1 MLTIE
6 FLKQTFKKVLM
17 LKLNQ
22 MKNFILA
29 LTLLFSAA
37 TFAQTEVSDADLN
50 KFANAYKAVQME
62 NQEVQQEMVEMI
74 KKEGLDINR
83 FQSIQQASVN
93 PEQKVDATA
102 VEMKS
107 YKAAVSKIE
116 KMQPGLQ
123 KEMTQIITD
132 NGLTLERYQEIG
144 AALQADQALQQ
155 KLQAMMMKQ
164 QTKG

>member
-1 MLTIE
+1 
-6 FLKQTFKKVLM
+6 M

-37 TFAQTEVSDADLN
+37 SFAQTEVSDADLN

-62 NQEVQQEMVEMI
+62 NQEMQQDMVEMI
-74 KKEGLDINR
+74 QNEGLELDR

-93 PEQKVDATA
+93 PEAKVDATK
-102 VEMKS
+102 EELSS
-107 YKAAVSKIE
+107 YKKVMAEIE
-116 KMQPGLQ
+116 KMQPKLQ
-123 KEMTQIITD
+123 EDMAKLIAD
-132 NGLTLERYQEIG
+132 NGLTLDRYQEIG
-144 AALQADQALQQ
+144 AALQSDQALQQ